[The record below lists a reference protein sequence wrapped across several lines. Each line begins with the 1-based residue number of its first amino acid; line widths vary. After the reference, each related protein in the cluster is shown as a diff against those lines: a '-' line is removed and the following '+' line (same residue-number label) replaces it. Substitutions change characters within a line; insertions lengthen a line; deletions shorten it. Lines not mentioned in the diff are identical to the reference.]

1 MTPAKPPTTATTPPQ
16 APAHAATLAPPIPLA
31 GLLKGLS
38 FANVLE
44 QAVGPKPPSNLPSG
58 SPPLGPTGH
67 PALMVHPDAEKR
79 GRHDGGGHDL
89 DPMTR
94 QTAQLAPPT
103 TPSATTGEVAA
114 GAVQTNARVS
124 LEDLVPEL
132 VKRIAWSGDSRRG
145 TVRMELGSGELA
157 GSTVMVS
164 ADNGRVTVQVHT
176 PPGTDADAWRARIA
190 NRLEARGLS
199 VDSVEVS

>member
-1 MTPAKPPTTATTPPQ
+1 MPTSAGVTTEGAT
-16 APAHAATLAPPIPLA
+16 
-31 GLLKGLS
+31 
-38 FANVLE
+38 N
-44 QAVGPKPPSNLPSG
+44 
-58 SPPLGPTGH
+58 
-67 PALMVHPDAEKR
+67 
-79 GRHDGGGHDL
+79 L

-94 QTAQLAPPT
+94 QAAQLAPPT
-103 TPSATTGEVAA
+103 PAAPTNEVAV
-114 GAVQTNARVS
+114 GAAQTNARVS

-132 VKRIAWSGDSRRG
+132 VKRIAWSGDARRG

-164 ADNGRVTVQVHT
+164 ADNGRVTVHVHT